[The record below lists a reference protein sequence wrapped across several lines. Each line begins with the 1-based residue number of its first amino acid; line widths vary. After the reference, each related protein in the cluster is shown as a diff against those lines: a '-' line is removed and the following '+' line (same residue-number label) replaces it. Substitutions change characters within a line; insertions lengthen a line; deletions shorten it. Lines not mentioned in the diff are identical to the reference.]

1 MIALNVGCSV
11 AMNWIQRIVTL
22 SRTSLI
28 ANERSAE
35 TDNQRFFAAIGM
47 TGKRS

>member
-1 MIALNVGCSV
+1 LNVGCSV

-28 ANERSAE
+28 ADERSAGS
-35 TDNQRFFAAIGM
+35 DNQRFFAALRMRGR
-47 TGKRS
+47 RS